1 MGLKTFRTYTVAG
14 VIICTSLMV
23 ACGGSSSSSAPS
35 PKSAPSDDSE
45 PPHSSS
51 IVINNDAFSTSSTS
65 ATLSL
70 SAQDNGLITEYFL
83 SESPSDSLSDTNA
96 WVTLNAPSS
105 EYSDNIPYS
114 FSEAEGV
121 KTIYVWFKDASGN
134 ISSIV
139 SDEIVLTPA
148 SPTVELGRNW
158 IFLGD
163 SETAGRANEVVTKS
177 QVDAFKSIG
186 DKTFSTPPTV
196 YVNGISGRKLQATFD
211 HYLSIAYR
219 GNATLVHFQE
229 SGSQDSTQD
238 TPEKFVA
245 VFEQMVRSIVADS
258 PFAVIS
264 VETAYSFEVEPTTNR
279 YWLHHNVLMRKKVA
293 ELKAEGI
300 TVHIAE
306 VDRNIQELI
315 DQKQIELGSDAGQQA
330 VWGDTDNSIGR
341 HYTGLGNL
349 MVALSI
355 YDALGYDVNQLD
367 LTGIPS
373 SEISASDKQLCMSI
387 INSN

>member
-1 MGLKTFRTYTVAG
+1 MGLKTPPTYTIAC
-14 VIICTSLMV
+14 VIFSATLMV
-23 ACGGSSSSSAPS
+23 ACGGGSSPLPQGAATQP
-35 PKSAPSDDSE
+35 DDSE
-45 PPHSSS
+45 PPSNSS
-51 IVINNDAFSTSSTS
+51 IIINNDAFSTSSIST
-65 ATLSL
+65 TLSL
-70 SAQDNGLITEYFL
+70 SAQDNDVITQYCL
-83 SESPSDSLSDTNA
+83 SESPAEPTADTNA
-96 WVTLNAPSS
+96 WIALNAPLS
-105 EYSDNIPYS
+105 EYTDNIPYS
-114 FSEAEGV
+114 LSESEGV

-134 ISSIV
+134 ISSAA
-139 SDEIVLTPA
+139 SDEIVLTQPD
-148 SPTVELGRNW
+148 PTLELGNNW

-163 SETAGRANEVVTKS
+163 SETVGRANEIATKS
-177 QVDAFKSIG
+177 QVDAFENIWNQ
-186 DKTFSTPPTV
+186 TFSTPPTV
-196 YVNGISGRKLQATFD
+196 YVDGIGGRKLQGTFD
-211 HYLSIAYR
+211 EYGSIINR

-238 TPEKFVA
+238 TPEKFTA
-245 VFEQMVRSIVADS
+245 VFEEMVRAIVADS

-264 VETAYSFEVEPTTNR
+264 VETAYSFEVESSTNR
-279 YWLHHNVLMRKKVA
+279 YWLHHNALMREKVA

-300 TVHIAE
+300 NVYIAE

-315 DQKQIELGSDAGQQA
+315 NQKRIDLGTDAGQQI
-330 VWGDTDNSIGR
+330 VWGDTNNSIAR

-373 SEISASDKQLCMSI
+373 SEISASDKQLCINI